1 VTDTVAAEDVDRI
14 FRSLSHW
21 HSGAVRSLSVSL
33 GWAEEPLR
41 FFAQPFDYLSDALDD
56 PSLSGDLARLAG
68 RRAMRLA
75 RHHSRRDELLERL
88 EGVDEAPWPQVRAA
102 LARTESPGS
111 RGGSASAD

>member
-14 FRSLSHW
+14 FRSLSQW
-21 HSGAVRSLSVSL
+21 QPGAVRSLAVSL
-33 GWAEEPLR
+33 AWADEPLAG
-41 FFAQPFDYLSDALDD
+41 FSLAFDYLSDALDD

-68 RRAMRLA
+68 RRALRLA

-102 LARTESPGS
+102 LARTESPG
-111 RGGSASAD
+111 